1 MTIIS
6 QNEYLRKKAEA
17 DRANHIARQK
27 AAGTHVTANELIE
40 HTIASAEQAF
50 RESQQVPIKAAL
62 ADTSKRL
69 RSLLTEL
76 LVELHKYDP
85 ERDGQLLG
93 NVYRALH
100 AADGL
105 LRSMPTQRQERIMR
119 ERMRQG

>member
-1 MTIIS
+1 MTIVS

-17 DRANHIARQK
+17 DHANHIARQK
-27 AAGTHVTANELIE
+27 AAGTHVAANERIE
-40 HTIASAEQAF
+40 RTIASAEQEF
-50 RESQQVPIKAAL
+50 RQPQQAPIKAAL

-100 AADGL
+100 AADQA

-119 ERMRQG
+119 DRMK